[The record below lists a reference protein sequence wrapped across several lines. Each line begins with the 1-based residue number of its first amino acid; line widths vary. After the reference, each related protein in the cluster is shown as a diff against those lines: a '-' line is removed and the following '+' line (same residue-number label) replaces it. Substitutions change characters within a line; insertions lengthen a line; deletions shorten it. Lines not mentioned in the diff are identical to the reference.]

1 MRQLMKVALFSALSF
16 AVVGGVQA
24 DEHHHD
30 GASASASA
38 ADAVVSPQ
46 PVFNGTGEI
55 KDIDLQN
62 KKITISHEAIPAAG
76 WPAMTMRFTYTTQDS
91 NISSLKVGNQVDFS
105 FVQQGNISLL
115 QGIKVRQS

>member
-30 GASASASA
+30 GASA
-38 ADAVVSPQ
+38 ADAVVSSQ